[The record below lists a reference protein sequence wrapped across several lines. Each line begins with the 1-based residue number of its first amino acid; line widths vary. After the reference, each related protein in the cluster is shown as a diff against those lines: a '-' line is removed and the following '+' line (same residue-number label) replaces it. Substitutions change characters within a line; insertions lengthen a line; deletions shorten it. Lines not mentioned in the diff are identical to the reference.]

1 MNLKQNNSLLRSSLL
16 ANAVF
21 SSFSGIAMLISKN
34 ALPQHISL
42 PPIIWVGIGI
52 GLLSFAVIL
61 LGTAKKQKIPITL
74 TSTIIFADFAWV
86 IGVSAA
92 ALMYQDNLSLTGVTL
107 IVAINVVVATL
118 AVLQS
123 IGLSSHLKK

>member
-1 MNLKQNNSLLRSSLL
+1 
-16 ANAVF
+16 
-21 SSFSGIAMLISKN
+21 MLISKN